1 MSTLHNGLHP
11 EPIINQNHIHLKDTT
26 TMNQMD
32 KSTSNSSISECDSGH
47 SSNVKS
53 PAQNESNTD
62 EDPTASDFS
71 PDISLSSQKTLRY
84 SDVESELNGKSGLSS
99 DSMENFEG
107 LTKLD
112 KPVDM
117 YGKSSVQHT
126 NSCNENSS
134 TITPDSADADLSVNA
149 GASGDAV
156 PEISNALRPES
167 LSLPWPL
174 QTSKQEKRKIN
185 HIVYENDSKNSFD
198 SSDEEMDGQHVE
210 PSQGGS
216 SPIDIKASDDRLV
229 EPGGSLSNSLPQ
241 GTITRKGDMIQFVA
255 DDLHE
260 KIKQSSPMSYVADT
274 VSTDSRR
281 SSVRSVTSFSS
292 STSFATSSG
301 VSRSPSSQFQQSPDD
316 IPPIDAAAVIELE
329 NHARRVADNL
339 DLMMG
344 NIRNNLHKM
353 SALTIGC
360 QDAYKRS
367 VDITCDSVDAS
378 IKSMYALM
386 AKCEELS
393 MAMGPVEQLAVQIKE
408 IKRILDLFETQLM
421 DK

>member
-11 EPIINQNHIHLKDTT
+11 ESIVNKKHIHLTDNT

-53 PAQNESNTD
+53 PAQHESNTGD
-62 EDPTASDFS
+62 DPTASDFS

-99 DSMENFEG
+99 DSMETFEG
-107 LTKLD
+107 LTKHD
-112 KPVDM
+112 KPVDTLE
-117 YGKSSVQHT
+117 KSSLHHK
-126 NSCNENSS
+126 NSCNEKSS
-134 TITPDSADADLSVNA
+134 TITLGSTDADLSVNA
-149 GASGDAV
+149 GASGETI

-198 SSDEEMDGQHVE
+198 SSDEEMDGQHIE
-210 PSQGGS
+210 LPQGGS
-216 SPIDIKASDDRLV
+216 SPIDIKTPDDRLI

-260 KIKQSSPMSYVADT
+260 KIKQSSPMSYVGWYNYF
-274 VSTDSRR
+274 
-281 SSVRSVTSFSS
+281 SFC
-292 STSFATSSG
+292 
-301 VSRSPSSQFQQSPDD
+301 R
-316 IPPIDAAAVIELE
+316 
-329 NHARRVADNL
+329 
-339 DLMMG
+339 
-344 NIRNNLHKM
+344 
-353 SALTIGC
+353 
-360 QDAYKRS
+360 
-367 VDITCDSVDAS
+367 
-378 IKSMYALM
+378 
-386 AKCEELS
+386 
-393 MAMGPVEQLAVQIKE
+393 
-408 IKRILDLFETQLM
+408 
-421 DK
+421 